1 MSISTSK
8 FFKGNK
14 IARARRVNAICSLF
28 TRVTTLYSCC
38 ARFQPIR
45 HALFFH
51 VHYYAQSNLRYF
63 LVEDP
68 LESVVQQGPETKNI
82 GFFCIREDKGS

>member
-28 TRVTTLYSCC
+28 TRVNTLHSCC
-38 ARFQPIR
+38 FKIHSFSANQTRVIFSCT
-45 HALFFH
+45 L
-51 VHYYAQSNLRYF
+51 LRYF

-68 LESVVQQGPETKNI
+68 LKSVVQQGLETKNI
-82 GFFCIREDKGS
+82 GFFCIGEDKAS